1 MIRFI
6 RRTMPRST
14 ILIVEDEPKISNLLR
29 DYLQQAGYE
38 TRESLNYEQI
48 QGWVEQE
55 EINLILLDWMLPG
68 MSGFEICQQLR
79 AISTV
84 PILMITARVEEID
97 RLKGLDSGADD
108 YICKPFSPREVVARV
123 KAVLRRA
130 YHEDHAELIA
140 GSLRLDQTTH
150 QVWVGESEVV
160 LTPNEFGVLKVL
172 LQRPGKVWS
181 RESLLQ
187 QVQGYQFNGYDRT
200 IDTHVK
206 NLRKKLATY
215 GLDSSIVTVYG
226 IGYRFQLLEH
236 SKDE

>member
-1 MIRFI
+1 
-6 RRTMPRST
+6 MPRST
-14 ILIVEDEPKISNLLR
+14 ILIVEDEPKISHLLR

-38 TRESLNYEQI
+38 TRESLNYDQI
-48 QGWVEQE
+48 RSWVEQE
-55 EINLILLDWMLPG
+55 EIDLILLDWMLPG
-68 MSGFEICQQLR
+68 MSGLEICQQLR
-79 AISTV
+79 TISTV

-123 KAVLRRA
+123 KAVLRRT
-130 YHEDHAELIA
+130 YHEDHAELRV
-140 GSLRLDQTTH
+140 GPLRLDQTNH
-150 QVWVGESEVV
+150 QVWVDESEVV

-215 GLDSSIVTVYG
+215 GLESSIVTVYG

>member
-1 MIRFI
+1 
-6 RRTMPRST
+6 MPRST
-14 ILIVEDEPKISNLLR
+14 ILIVEDEPKISHLLR

-38 TRESLNYEQI
+38 TRESLNFDQI
-48 QGWVEQE
+48 QCWVEQE

-68 MSGFEICQQLR
+68 MSGLEICQQLR
-79 AISTV
+79 TISTV

-108 YICKPFSPREVVARV
+108 YICKPFSPREVVSRV
-123 KAVLRRA
+123 KAVLRRTN
-130 YHEDHAELIA
+130 HEDHAELTA
-140 GSLRLDQTTH
+140 GPLRLDQTTH
-150 QVWVGESEVV
+150 QVWVEESEVV

-215 GLDSSIVTVYG
+215 GLNSSIVTVYG

-236 SKDE
+236 SKDD

>member
-1 MIRFI
+1 
-6 RRTMPRST
+6 MPRST
-14 ILIVEDEPKISNLLR
+14 ILIVEDEPKISHLLR

-38 TRESLNYEQI
+38 TRESLNYDQI
-48 QGWVEQE
+48 RSWVEQE

-68 MSGFEICQQLR
+68 MSGLEVCQQLR
-79 AISTV
+79 TISNV

-123 KAVLRRA
+123 KAVLRRTN
-130 YHEDHAELIA
+130 HEDHAELIA
-140 GSLRLDQTTH
+140 GQLRLDQTTH
-150 QVWVGESEVV
+150 QVWVDESEVV
-160 LTPNEFGVLKVL
+160 LTPNEFGVLRVL

-215 GLDSSIVTVYG
+215 GLESSIVTVYG

>member
-1 MIRFI
+1 
-6 RRTMPRST
+6 MPRST

-48 QGWVEQE
+48 QSWVEQE

-68 MSGFEICQQLR
+68 TSGLEICQQLR

-150 QVWVGESEVV
+150 QVWVDESEVV

>member
-1 MIRFI
+1 
-6 RRTMPRST
+6 MPRST
-14 ILIVEDEPKISNLLR
+14 ILIVEDEPKISHLLK
-29 DYLQQAGYE
+29 DYFQQAGYE

-48 QGWVEQE
+48 QCWVEQE

-68 MSGFEICQQLR
+68 MSGLEICQQLR
-79 AISTV
+79 TISTV

-123 KAVLRRA
+123 KAVLRRTN
-130 YHEDHAELIA
+130 HEDHAELIA
-140 GSLRLDQTTH
+140 GPLRLDQTTH
-150 QVWVGESEVV
+150 QVWVEESEVV

-215 GLDSSIVTVYG
+215 SLESSIVTVYG

>member
-1 MIRFI
+1 
-6 RRTMPRST
+6 MPRST
-14 ILIVEDEPKISNLLR
+14 ILIVEDEPKISHLLR

-38 TRESLNYEQI
+38 TRESLNYDQI
-48 QGWVEQE
+48 RSWVEQE

-68 MSGFEICQQLR
+68 MNGLEICQQLR
-79 AISTV
+79 TISTV

-123 KAVLRRA
+123 KAVLRRTN
-130 YHEDHAELIA
+130 HEDHAELIA
-140 GSLRLDQTTH
+140 GPLRLDQTTH
-150 QVWVGESEVV
+150 QVWVDESEVV
-160 LTPNEFGVLKVL
+160 LTPNEFGVLRVL

-215 GLDSSIVTVYG
+215 GLESSIVTVYG

>member
-1 MIRFI
+1 
-6 RRTMPRST
+6 MPRST
-14 ILIVEDEPKISNLLR
+14 ILIVEDEPKISHLLR

-68 MSGFEICQQLR
+68 MSGLEICQQLR
-79 AISTV
+79 TISTV

-123 KAVLRRA
+123 KAVLRRT
-130 YHEDHAELIA
+130 YHEDHAELTA
-140 GSLRLDQTTH
+140 GPLRLDQTTH
-150 QVWVGESEVV
+150 QVWVEESEVV

-215 GLDSSIVTVYG
+215 GLESSIVTVYG

-236 SKDE
+236 SKDD

>member
-1 MIRFI
+1 
-6 RRTMPRST
+6 MPRST
-14 ILIVEDEPKISNLLR
+14 ILIVEDEPKISHLLR

-48 QGWVEQE
+48 QCWVEQE

-68 MSGFEICQQLR
+68 MSGLEICQQLR
-79 AISTV
+79 TISNV

-123 KAVLRRA
+123 KAVLRRTNN
-130 YHEDHAELIA
+130 EDHAELIA
-140 GSLRLDQTTH
+140 GPLRLDQTTH
-150 QVWVGESEVV
+150 QVWVDGSEVV
-160 LTPNEFGVLKVL
+160 LTPNEFGVLRVL

-215 GLDSSIVTVYG
+215 GLESSIVTVYG

>member
-1 MIRFI
+1 
-6 RRTMPRST
+6 MPRST
-14 ILIVEDEPKISNLLR
+14 ILIVEDEPKISHLLR

-68 MSGFEICQQLR
+68 MSGLEICQQLR
-79 AISTV
+79 TISTV

-108 YICKPFSPREVVARV
+108 YICKPFSPREVVSRV
-123 KAVLRRA
+123 KAVLRRTN
-130 YHEDHAELIA
+130 HEDHAELIA
-140 GSLRLDQTTH
+140 GPLRLDQTTH
-150 QVWVGESEVV
+150 QVWVEESEVV
-160 LTPNEFGVLKVL
+160 LTPNEFGILKVL

-236 SKDE
+236 SKDD

>member
-1 MIRFI
+1 
-6 RRTMPRST
+6 MPRST
-14 ILIVEDEPKISNLLR
+14 ILIVEDEPKISHLLR

-38 TRESLNYEQI
+38 TRESLNYDRI
-48 QGWVEQE
+48 RSWVEQE

-68 MSGFEICQQLR
+68 MSGLEICQQLR
-79 AISTV
+79 TISNV

-123 KAVLRRA
+123 KAVLRRTN
-130 YHEDHAELIA
+130 HEDHAELIA
-140 GSLRLDQTTH
+140 GPLRLDQTTH
-150 QVWVGESEVV
+150 QVWVDESEVV
-160 LTPNEFGVLKVL
+160 LTPNEFGVLRVL

-215 GLDSSIVTVYG
+215 GLESSIVTVYG

>member
-1 MIRFI
+1 
-6 RRTMPRST
+6 MPRST
-14 ILIVEDEPKISNLLR
+14 ILIVEDEPKISHLLR

-38 TRESLNYEQI
+38 TRESLNYDQI
-48 QGWVEQE
+48 QCWVEQE

-68 MSGFEICQQLR
+68 MSGLEICQQLR
-79 AISTV
+79 TISNV

-123 KAVLRRA
+123 RAVLRRTN
-130 YHEDHAELIA
+130 HEDHAELIA
-140 GSLRLDQTTH
+140 GPLRLDQTTH
-150 QVWVGESEVV
+150 QVWVDESEVV
-160 LTPNEFGVLKVL
+160 LTPNEFGVLRVL

-215 GLDSSIVTVYG
+215 GLESSIVTVYG

>member
-1 MIRFI
+1 
-6 RRTMPRST
+6 MPRST
-14 ILIVEDEPKISNLLR
+14 ILIVEDEPKISHLLR

-38 TRESLNYEQI
+38 TKESLNYEQI
-48 QGWVEQE
+48 QGWVAQE
-55 EINLILLDWMLPG
+55 EINLILLDWMLPEMNG
-68 MSGFEICQQLR
+68 LEICQQLR
-79 AISTV
+79 TISTV

-108 YICKPFSPREVVARV
+108 YICKPFSLREVVARV
-123 KAVLRRA
+123 KAVLRRT
-130 YHEDHAELIA
+130 YHEDHAELRA
-140 GSLRLDQTTH
+140 GPLRLDQTTH
-150 QVWVGESEVV
+150 QVWVDESEVV

-172 LQRPGKVWS
+172 LQKPGKVWS
-181 RESLLQ
+181 RELLLQ

-236 SKDE
+236 SKDD

>member
-1 MIRFI
+1 
-6 RRTMPRST
+6 MPRST
-14 ILIVEDEPKISNLLR
+14 ILIVEDETKISHLLR

-38 TRESLNYEQI
+38 TRESLNYDQI
-48 QGWVEQE
+48 QSWVEQE
-55 EINLILLDWMLPG
+55 EINLILLDRMLPG
-68 MSGFEICQQLR
+68 MSGLEICQQLR
-79 AISTV
+79 TISNV

-123 KAVLRRA
+123 KAVLRRTN
-130 YHEDHAELIA
+130 HEDHAELIA
-140 GSLRLDQTTH
+140 GPLRLDQTTH
-150 QVWVGESEVV
+150 QVWVDESEVV

-215 GLDSSIVTVYG
+215 GLESSIVTVYG

>member
-1 MIRFI
+1 
-6 RRTMPRST
+6 MPRST
-14 ILIVEDEPKISNLLR
+14 ILIMEDEPKISHLLR

-68 MSGFEICQQLR
+68 MSGLEICQQLR
-79 AISTV
+79 TISTV

-108 YICKPFSPREVVARV
+108 YICKPFSPREVVSRV
-123 KAVLRRA
+123 KAVLRRTN
-130 YHEDHAELIA
+130 HEDHAELTA
-140 GSLRLDQTTH
+140 GPLRLDQTTH
-150 QVWVGESEVV
+150 QVWVEESEVV

-236 SKDE
+236 SKDD

>member
-1 MIRFI
+1 
-6 RRTMPRST
+6 MPRST
-14 ILIVEDEPKISNLLR
+14 ILIVEDEPKISHLLR

-38 TRESLNYEQI
+38 TRESLNYDQI
-48 QGWVEQE
+48 RSWVEQE

-68 MSGFEICQQLR
+68 MSGLEICQQLR
-79 AISTV
+79 TISNV

-123 KAVLRRA
+123 KAVLRRTN
-130 YHEDHAELIA
+130 HVDHAELIA
-140 GSLRLDQTTH
+140 GQLRLDQTTH
-150 QVWVGESEVV
+150 QVWVDESEVV
-160 LTPNEFGVLKVL
+160 LTPNEFGVLRVL

-215 GLDSSIVTVYG
+215 GLESSIVTVYG

>member
-1 MIRFI
+1 
-6 RRTMPRST
+6 MPRST
-14 ILIVEDEPKISNLLR
+14 ILIVEDEPKISHLLR

-38 TRESLNYEQI
+38 TRESLNYDQI
-48 QGWVEQE
+48 RSWVEQE
-55 EINLILLDWMLPG
+55 EINLILLDWMLPVMNG
-68 MSGFEICQQLR
+68 LEICQQLR
-79 AISTV
+79 TISTV

-123 KAVLRRA
+123 KAVLRRTN
-130 YHEDHAELIA
+130 HEDHAELIA
-140 GSLRLDQTTH
+140 GPLRLDQTTH
-150 QVWVGESEVV
+150 QVWVDESEVV
-160 LTPNEFGVLKVL
+160 LTPNEFGVLRVL

-215 GLDSSIVTVYG
+215 SLESSIVTVYG

>member
-1 MIRFI
+1 M
-6 RRTMPRST
+6 
-14 ILIVEDEPKISNLLR
+14 EDEPKISHLLR

-68 MSGFEICQQLR
+68 MSGLEICQQLR
-79 AISTV
+79 TISTV

-123 KAVLRRA
+123 KAVLRRT
-130 YHEDHAELIA
+130 YHEDHAELTA
-140 GSLRLDQTTH
+140 GPLRLDQTTH
-150 QVWVGESEVV
+150 QVWVEESEVV

-236 SKDE
+236 SKDD

>member
-1 MIRFI
+1 
-6 RRTMPRST
+6 MPRST
-14 ILIVEDEPKISNLLR
+14 ILIVEDEPKISQLLR

-38 TRESLNYEQI
+38 TRESLNYDQI
-48 QGWVEQE
+48 RSWVEQE

-68 MSGFEICQQLR
+68 MSGLEVCQQLR
-79 AISTV
+79 TISNV

-123 KAVLRRA
+123 KAVLRRTN
-130 YHEDHAELIA
+130 HEDHAELIA
-140 GSLRLDQTTH
+140 GQLRLDQTTH
-150 QVWVGESEVV
+150 QVWVDESEVV
-160 LTPNEFGVLKVL
+160 LTPNEFGVLRVL

-215 GLDSSIVTVYG
+215 GLESSIVTVYG

>member
-1 MIRFI
+1 
-6 RRTMPRST
+6 MPRST

-29 DYLQQAGYE
+29 DYLRQAGYE
-38 TRESLNYEQI
+38 TRESLNYHQI
-48 QGWVEQE
+48 LCWVEQE

-68 MSGFEICQQLR
+68 MSGLEICQQLR
-79 AISTV
+79 TISNV

-123 KAVLRRA
+123 KAVLRRTN
-130 YHEDHAELIA
+130 HEDHAELIA
-140 GSLRLDQTTH
+140 GPLRLDQTTH
-150 QVWVGESEVV
+150 QVWVDESEVV
-160 LTPNEFGVLKVL
+160 LTPNEFGVLRVL

-215 GLDSSIVTVYG
+215 SLESSIVTVYG

>member
-1 MIRFI
+1 
-6 RRTMPRST
+6 MPRST
-14 ILIVEDEPKISNLLR
+14 ILIVEDEPKISHLLR

-38 TRESLNYEQI
+38 TRESLNYDQI
-48 QGWVEQE
+48 RSWVEQE

-68 MSGFEICQQLR
+68 MSGLEICQQLR
-79 AISTV
+79 TISNV

-123 KAVLRRA
+123 KAVLRRTN
-130 YHEDHAELIA
+130 HEDHAELIA
-140 GSLRLDQTTH
+140 GQLRLDQTTH
-150 QVWVGESEVV
+150 QVWVDESEVV
-160 LTPNEFGVLKVL
+160 LTPNEFGVLRVL

-215 GLDSSIVTVYG
+215 GLESSIVTVYG

>member
-1 MIRFI
+1 
-6 RRTMPRST
+6 MPRST
-14 ILIVEDEPKISNLLR
+14 VLIVEDEPKISQLLG
-29 DYLQQAGYE
+29 DYLQQTGYE

-48 QGWVEQE
+48 CGWVEQE

-68 MSGFEICQQLR
+68 MSGLEICQQLR
-79 AISTV
+79 TISTV
-84 PILMITARVEEID
+84 PILMITAGVEEID
-97 RLKGLDSGADD
+97 CLKGLDAGADD

-123 KAVLRRA
+123 KAVLRRT
-130 YHEDHAELIA
+130 YHEDHAELTA
-140 GSLRLDQTTH
+140 GPIHLDQTTH
-150 QVWVGESEVV
+150 QVWVDESEVV

-172 LQRPGKVWS
+172 LQKPGKVWS

-215 GLDSSIVTVYG
+215 NLESSIVTVYG

>member
-1 MIRFI
+1 
-6 RRTMPRST
+6 MPRST
-14 ILIVEDEPKISNLLR
+14 ILIVEDEPKISHLLR

-38 TRESLNYEQI
+38 MRESLNYDQI
-48 QGWVEQE
+48 RSWVEQE

-68 MSGFEICQQLR
+68 MSGLEICQQLR
-79 AISTV
+79 TISNV

-123 KAVLRRA
+123 KAVLRRTN
-130 YHEDHAELIA
+130 HEDHAELIA
-140 GSLRLDQTTH
+140 GPLRLDQTTH
-150 QVWVGESEVV
+150 QVWVDESEVV

-206 NLRKKLATY
+206 NLRKKLAAY
-215 GLDSSIVTVYG
+215 GLESSIVTVYG

-236 SKDE
+236 SKDD

>member
-1 MIRFI
+1 
-6 RRTMPRST
+6 MPRST
-14 ILIVEDEPKISNLLR
+14 ILIVEDEPKISHLLR

-48 QGWVEQE
+48 QGWVGQE

-68 MSGFEICQQLR
+68 MSGLEICQQLR
-79 AISTV
+79 TISTV

-123 KAVLRRA
+123 KAVLRRTN
-130 YHEDHAELIA
+130 HEDHAELTA
-140 GSLRLDQTTH
+140 GPLRLDQTTH
-150 QVWVGESEVV
+150 QVWVDHSEVV
-160 LTPNEFGVLKVL
+160 LTPNEFGVLKFL

-236 SKDE
+236 SKDD

>member
-1 MIRFI
+1 
-6 RRTMPRST
+6 MPRST
-14 ILIVEDEPKISNLLR
+14 ILIVEDEPKISQLLG

-38 TRESLNYEQI
+38 TRESLNYGQI
-48 QGWVEQE
+48 WSWVEQE

-68 MSGFEICQQLR
+68 MSGLEVCQQLR
-79 AISTV
+79 TISTV

-97 RLKGLDSGADD
+97 RLKGLDSGVDD

-123 KAVLRRA
+123 KAVLRRTC
-130 YHEDHAELIA
+130 HEDHTELTV
-140 GSLRLDQTTH
+140 GPLHLDQTTH
-150 QVWVGESEVV
+150 QVWVDESEVV

-215 GLDSSIVTVYG
+215 GLESSIVTVYG

>member
-1 MIRFI
+1 
-6 RRTMPRST
+6 MPRST
-14 ILIVEDEPKISNLLR
+14 ILIVEDEPKISHLLR

-48 QGWVEQE
+48 QGWVAQE

-68 MSGFEICQQLR
+68 MSGLEICQQLR
-79 AISTV
+79 TISTV

-123 KAVLRRA
+123 KAVLRRT
-130 YHEDHAELIA
+130 YHEDHAELTA
-140 GSLRLDQTTH
+140 GLLRLDQTTH
-150 QVWVGESEVV
+150 QVWVEESEVV
-160 LTPNEFGVLKVL
+160 LTPNEFGVLKFL

-181 RESLLQ
+181 RESLLK

-215 GLDSSIVTVYG
+215 GLESSIVTVYG

>member
-1 MIRFI
+1 
-6 RRTMPRST
+6 MPRST
-14 ILIVEDEPKISNLLR
+14 ILIVEDEPKISHLLR

-38 TRESLNYEQI
+38 TRESLNYDQI
-48 QGWVEQE
+48 QCWVEQE

-68 MSGFEICQQLR
+68 MSGLEICQQLR
-79 AISTV
+79 TISNV

-123 KAVLRRA
+123 KAILRRTN
-130 YHEDHAELIA
+130 HEDHAELIA
-140 GSLRLDQTTH
+140 GPLRLDQTTH
-150 QVWVGESEVV
+150 QAWVDESEVV

-215 GLDSSIVTVYG
+215 SLESSIVTVYG

>member
-1 MIRFI
+1 
-6 RRTMPRST
+6 MPRST
-14 ILIVEDEPKISNLLR
+14 ILIVEDEPKISHLLR

-38 TRESLNYEQI
+38 TRESLNYDQI
-48 QGWVEQE
+48 RSWVEQE

-68 MSGFEICQQLR
+68 MSGLEICQQLR
-79 AISTV
+79 TVSNV

-123 KAVLRRA
+123 KAVLRRTN
-130 YHEDHAELIA
+130 HEDHAELIA
-140 GSLRLDQTTH
+140 GPLRLDQTTH
-150 QVWVGESEVV
+150 QVWVDESEVV

-215 GLDSSIVTVYG
+215 GLESSIVTVYG

>member
-1 MIRFI
+1 
-6 RRTMPRST
+6 
-14 ILIVEDEPKISNLLR
+14 
-29 DYLQQAGYE
+29 
-38 TRESLNYEQI
+38 
-48 QGWVEQE
+48 
-55 EINLILLDWMLPG
+55 MLTG
-68 MSGFEICQQLR
+68 MSGLGIWQQLR
-79 AISTV
+79 TISTV
-84 PILMITARVEEID
+84 PIMMIKARVEEID
-97 RLKGLDSGADD
+97 RLKGRDSGAED

-123 KAVLRRA
+123 KAVLRRT
-130 YHEDHAELIA
+130 YHEDHAELTA
-140 GSLRLDQTTH
+140 GPLRLDQTTH
-150 QVWVGESEVV
+150 QVWVDDAEVV

-215 GLDSSIVTVYG
+215 GLESSIVTVYG

>member
-1 MIRFI
+1 
-6 RRTMPRST
+6 MPRST
-14 ILIVEDEPKISNLLR
+14 ILIVEDEPKISHLLR

-38 TRESLNYEQI
+38 TRESLNYDQI
-48 QGWVEQE
+48 QCLVEQE

-68 MSGFEICQQLR
+68 MSGLEICQQLR
-79 AISTV
+79 TISNV

-123 KAVLRRA
+123 KAVLRRTN
-130 YHEDHAELIA
+130 HEDHAELIA
-140 GSLRLDQTTH
+140 GQLRLDQTTH
-150 QVWVGESEVV
+150 QVWVDESEVV
-160 LTPNEFGVLKVL
+160 LTPNEFGVLRVL

-215 GLDSSIVTVYG
+215 GLESSIVTVYG

>member
-1 MIRFI
+1 
-6 RRTMPRST
+6 MPRST
-14 ILIVEDEPKISNLLR
+14 ILIVEDEPKISHLLR

-38 TRESLNYEQI
+38 TRESLNYDQI
-48 QGWVEQE
+48 RSWVEQE

-68 MSGFEICQQLR
+68 MSGLEICQQLR
-79 AISTV
+79 TISNV

-123 KAVLRRA
+123 KAVLRRTN
-130 YHEDHAELIA
+130 HEDHAELIA
-140 GSLRLDQTTH
+140 GPLRLDKTTH
-150 QVWVGESEVV
+150 QVWVDESEVV
-160 LTPNEFGVLKVL
+160 LTPNEFGVLRVL

-215 GLDSSIVTVYG
+215 SLESSIVTVYG

>member
-1 MIRFI
+1 
-6 RRTMPRST
+6 MPRST
-14 ILIVEDEPKISNLLR
+14 ILIVEDEPKISHLLR

-48 QGWVEQE
+48 QCWVKQE

-68 MSGFEICQQLR
+68 MSGLEICQQLR
-79 AISTV
+79 TISNV

-130 YHEDHAELIA
+130 NHEDHAELIA
-140 GSLRLDQTTH
+140 GPLRLDQTTH
-150 QVWVGESEVV
+150 QVWVDESEVV
-160 LTPNEFGVLKVL
+160 LTPNEFGVLRVL
-172 LQRPGKVWS
+172 LRRPGKVWS

-215 GLDSSIVTVYG
+215 GLESSIVTVYG

>member
-1 MIRFI
+1 
-6 RRTMPRST
+6 MPRST
-14 ILIVEDEPKISNLLR
+14 ILIVEDEPKISHLLR

-38 TRESLNYEQI
+38 TRESLNYDQI
-48 QGWVEQE
+48 RSWVEQE

-68 MSGFEICQQLR
+68 ISGLEICQQLR
-79 AISTV
+79 TISNV

-123 KAVLRRA
+123 KAVLRRTN
-130 YHEDHAELIA
+130 HEDHAELIA
-140 GSLRLDQTTH
+140 GPLRLDQTTH
-150 QVWVGESEVV
+150 QVWVDESEVV
-160 LTPNEFGVLKVL
+160 LTPNEFGVLRVL

-215 GLDSSIVTVYG
+215 GLESSIVTVYG

>member
-1 MIRFI
+1 
-6 RRTMPRST
+6 MPRST
-14 ILIVEDEPKISNLLR
+14 ILIVEDEPKISHLLR

-38 TRESLNYEQI
+38 TRESLNYDQI
-48 QGWVEQE
+48 RSWVEQE

-68 MSGFEICQQLR
+68 MSGLEICQQLR
-79 AISTV
+79 TISNV
-84 PILMITARVEEID
+84 PILMITARVEEVD

-123 KAVLRRA
+123 KAVLRRTN
-130 YHEDHAELIA
+130 HEDHAELIA
-140 GSLRLDQTTH
+140 GPLRLDQTTH
-150 QVWVGESEVV
+150 QVWVDESEVV

-215 GLDSSIVTVYG
+215 GFESSIVTVYG

>member
-1 MIRFI
+1 
-6 RRTMPRST
+6 MPRST
-14 ILIVEDEPKISNLLR
+14 ILIVEDEPKISHLLR

-38 TRESLNYEQI
+38 TRESLNYDQI
-48 QGWVEQE
+48 RSWVEQE

-68 MSGFEICQQLR
+68 MSGLEICQQLR
-79 AISTV
+79 TISNV

-97 RLKGLDSGADD
+97 RLKGLDSGVDD

-123 KAVLRRA
+123 KAVLRRTN
-130 YHEDHAELIA
+130 HEDHDELIA
-140 GSLRLDQTTH
+140 GQLRLDQTTH
-150 QVWVGESEVV
+150 QVWVDESEVV
-160 LTPNEFGVLKVL
+160 LTPNEFGVLRVL

-206 NLRKKLATY
+206 NLRKKLTTY
-215 GLDSSIVTVYG
+215 GLESSIVTVYG

>member
-1 MIRFI
+1 
-6 RRTMPRST
+6 MPRST
-14 ILIVEDEPKISNLLR
+14 ILIVEDEPKISHLLR

-38 TRESLNYEQI
+38 TRESLNYDQI
-48 QGWVEQE
+48 RSWVEQE
-55 EINLILLDWMLPG
+55 EIDLILLDWMLPG
-68 MSGFEICQQLR
+68 MSGLEICQQLR
-79 AISTV
+79 TISTV

-123 KAVLRRA
+123 KAVLRRT
-130 YHEDHAELIA
+130 YHEDHAELRA
-140 GSLRLDQTTH
+140 GPLRLDQTTH
-150 QVWVGESEVV
+150 QVWVDESEVV

-236 SKDE
+236 SKDD

>member
-1 MIRFI
+1 
-6 RRTMPRST
+6 MPRST
-14 ILIVEDEPKISNLLR
+14 ILIVEDEPKISHLLR

-38 TRESLNYEQI
+38 TRESLNYDQI
-48 QGWVEQE
+48 QCWVEQE

-68 MSGFEICQQLR
+68 MSGLEICQQLR
-79 AISTV
+79 TISNV
-84 PILMITARVEEID
+84 PILMITARVEEVD

-123 KAVLRRA
+123 KAVLRRTN
-130 YHEDHAELIA
+130 HEDHAELIA
-140 GSLRLDQTTH
+140 GPLRLDQTTH
-150 QVWVGESEVV
+150 QVWVDESEVV
-160 LTPNEFGVLKVL
+160 LTPNEFGVLRVL

-206 NLRKKLATY
+206 NLRKKLAIY
-215 GLDSSIVTVYG
+215 GFESSIVTVYG